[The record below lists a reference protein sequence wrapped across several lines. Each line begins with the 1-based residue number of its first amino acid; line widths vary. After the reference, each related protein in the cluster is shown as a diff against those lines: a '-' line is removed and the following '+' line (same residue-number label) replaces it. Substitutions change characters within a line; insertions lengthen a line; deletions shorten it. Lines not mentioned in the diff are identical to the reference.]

1 MSEKT
6 SNTRRTN
13 LSPSALTFSWDNC
26 HRCLWLEYNHQL
38 RVPATMPLVGE
49 LAEMQESY
57 FFSASGL
64 AAGNPILTTS
74 MHPDIPLGKV
84 ISHGGW
90 VQSTP
95 IKINGEDSHLDIRG
109 KYDLLIE
116 FENGT
121 YGVIDCK
128 MQANESNKSK
138 FYSPQLEAYAYALE
152 NPVKGEPK
160 QVSVLGIYAWS
171 LDKPWGDV
179 NHGFGYRV
187 KSSWY
192 PIDRN
197 PLALEER
204 LTNFIMMVNGDMPE
218 AKSSCKQCSYISERD
233 AIIRSQ

>member
-1 MSEKT
+1 MSE
-6 SNTRRTN
+6 SRRTN

-64 AAGNPILTTS
+64 AAGTPVLTTS

-84 ISHGGW
+84 VSHGGW

-95 IKINGEDSHLDIRG
+95 IKVNGEDTHLDIRG

-116 FENGT
+116 FDNGT

-160 QVSVLGIYAWS
+160 KVSVLGIYAWS

-179 NHGFGYRV
+179 NFGFGYRV

-192 PIDRN
+192 PIERD
-197 PLALEER
+197 PIALEKR
-204 LTNFIMMVNGDMPE
+204 LTDFVTMVNGDMPE
-218 AKSSCKQCSYISERD
+218 SKASCKQCSYIADRD
-233 AIIRSQ
+233 AIIKGK